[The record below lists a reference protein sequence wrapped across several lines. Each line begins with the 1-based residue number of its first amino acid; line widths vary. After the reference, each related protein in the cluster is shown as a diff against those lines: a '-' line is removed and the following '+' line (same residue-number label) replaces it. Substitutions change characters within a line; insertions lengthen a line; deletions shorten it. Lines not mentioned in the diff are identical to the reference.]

1 MKKLYKLE
9 QLEALKEGYKKDVWR
24 IGMINILEKL
34 KLLKKCEFCHEEIA
48 TRRVIDLSRK
58 EVWICEKCF
67 KIIKF

>member
-1 MKKLYKLE
+1 
-9 QLEALKEGYKKDVWR
+9 
-24 IGMINILEKL
+24 MINILEKL

-48 TRRVIDLSRK
+48 TRRVIDLSKK